1 MTGGPTVGKFVTR
14 RLGTLW
20 HGRCC
25 PALSM
30 DGLRI
35 AIIAVLLVLALAL
48 AAQAAPL
55 RTLVVA
61 PDGEASVK
69 VTR

>member
-1 MTGGPTVGKFVTR
+1 MN
-14 RLGTLW
+14 
-20 HGRCC
+20 
-25 PALSM
+25 
-30 DGLRI
+30 GLRI

-48 AAQAAPL
+48 AAPAAPL
-55 RTLVVA
+55 GTLVSA

>member
-1 MTGGPTVGKFVTR
+1 
-14 RLGTLW
+14 
-20 HGRCC
+20 
-25 PALSM
+25 M

-55 RTLVVA
+55 EGNNCLA
-61 PDGEASVK
+61 AAASVK

>member
-1 MTGGPTVGKFVTR
+1 
-14 RLGTLW
+14 
-20 HGRCC
+20 
-25 PALSM
+25 M

-55 RTLVVA
+55 RTLAVA

>member
-1 MTGGPTVGKFVTR
+1 
-14 RLGTLW
+14 
-20 HGRCC
+20 
-25 PALSM
+25 M

-48 AAQAAPL
+48 AAHAGALEGDHCLAA
-55 RTLVVA
+55 A
-61 PDGEASVK
+61 ASVK

>member
-1 MTGGPTVGKFVTR
+1 
-14 RLGTLW
+14 
-20 HGRCC
+20 
-25 PALSM
+25 M

-35 AIIAVLLVLALAL
+35 AIIALLLVLAVAL

-61 PDGEASVK
+61 PDGNDANDGVAAATVK

>member
-1 MTGGPTVGKFVTR
+1 MVGKLVTR
-14 RLGTLW
+14 GLGALW

-25 PALSM
+25 PVLSM

-48 AAQAAPL
+48 AA
-55 RTLVVA
+55 
-61 PDGEASVK
+61 
-69 VTR
+69 